1 MRCKKI
7 VCLIVVLWT
16 IGFAAATTVWNP
28 AGNPDPNAIVDGV
41 SNWNIA
47 ANWTNG
53 LPGFG
58 TEQPPLDT
66 KAVFN
71 VAGAAECIV
80 TGAQGVHHLVMG
92 DGGAAEQNNV
102 LRIMD
107 GGSITTGVGQWM
119 SVGYNRPATL
129 IVETG
134 GVLNSGG
141 HMWNGMQNTGVGE
154 IFING
159 GTINVGQNFGLG
171 WYNGSQNGVAH
182 MYVNEGV
189 LNLNQWDNTSSIWD
203 GSFLD
208 IRFGTVI
215 IGGDRVTAVENYAA
229 AGKILAFGGA
239 GTLVYDYNVTNPG
252 RTTITAMSALD
263 PYPAYNQTIL
273 AVDVA
278 LAWTNLEPAEPGDS
292 VWVDVWF
299 GTDPTWIEDE
309 NDPNFSSYADFT
321 PVVVAGENTTTVM
334 VNAPVIGDPPTTYY
348 WKVDSYLYGDPAIV
362 DYETDPNFVVVKGDV
377 YKFDVTNILPPL
389 VNITTPPTITWK
401 GVPIQ
406 LATELVQGE
415 PTMVAYE
422 WTTNLDDPNIVFTPS
437 NTDPNPTVTVD
448 YHSGPFTVTV
458 TVDDG
463 LNVSNSA
470 SVQLDC
476 ADNPCQAA
484 RAIGRG
490 ADYPGDIPGALDC
503 KVNLDDFARIASQ
516 WLTDYS
522 LTAPVPLP

>member
-16 IGFAAATTVWNP
+16 TGFAAATTVWNP

-41 SNWNIA
+41 SNWDIA
-47 ANWTNG
+47 DNWTNG

-58 TEQPPLDT
+58 TEDPPLDN

-80 TGAQGVHHLVMG
+80 TDAQGVRHLVMG
-92 DGGAAEQNNV
+92 DGGAEEQNNV

-107 GGSITTGVGQWM
+107 GGSITTGEGQWAAI
-119 SVGYNRPATL
+119 GYNRPATL
-129 IVETG
+129 IVEAG
-134 GVLNSGG
+134 GVFNCSS
-141 HMWNGMQNTGVGE
+141 HMWNGMHSTGVGK
-154 IFING
+154 IYLNG
-159 GTINVGQNFGLG
+159 GTINVGGNFGLG
-171 WYNGSQNGVAH
+171 WYAGSQNGVAH

-189 LNLNQWDNTSSIWD
+189 LDLNHWDDTSSIWD

-208 IRFGTVI
+208 IEFGTVI
-215 IGGDRVTAVENYAA
+215 IGGNRVTAVENYAA
-229 AGKILAFGGA
+229 AGKLLAFGGF
-239 GTLVYDYNVTNPG
+239 GTLVYDYNVSNAG
-252 RTTITAMSALD
+252 RTTITATSPMD
-263 PYPAYNQTIL
+263 PFPAHNQTLL
-273 AVDVA
+273 AGDVA
-278 LAWTNLEPAEPGDS
+278 LAWTNLDPNFPGDS

-299 GTDPTWIEDE
+299 GTEPDKL
-309 NDPNFSSYADFT
+309 SSNYT
-321 PVVVAGENTTTVM
+321 KVLTAGQDAATVM

-348 WKVDSYLYGDPAIV
+348 WQVDSYIYGADHI
-362 DYETDPNFVVVKGDV
+362 DDPNMIEGSVF
-377 YKFDVTNILPPL
+377 KFDVSNILAPE
-389 VNITTPPTITWK
+389 VTITTPPTITWK
-401 GVPIQ
+401 DEPIQ
-406 LATELVQGE
+406 LNTELIHQAPE
-415 PTMVAYE
+415 MVAYV
-422 WTTNLDDPNIVFTPS
+422 WTSNIDDPNIVFLPS
-437 NTDPNPTVTVD
+437 NTDPNPTVAVN

-463 LNVSNSA
+463 LNPTDSA
-470 SVQLDC
+470 LLQLDC

-484 RAIGRG
+484 RAIGLG